1 MGERSDYASGTFC
14 FADVGT
20 TDRQRAAEFYGE
32 LFGWE
37 AQATMGEY
45 TMFTLEERPVAGMF
59 EAPEGYTP
67 AWLSYISVADADATA
82 AAVRDGGGS
91 VLLEP
96 RAVSDEAEVGR
107 TTVIADPQGAVVAL
121 WEPGL
126 HRGAGLVNQVATMA
140 WNQLL
145 TPDSDAAREFY
156 AGIFDWS
163 YEPVDGSEPPYCEIR
178 NGEGWLNGGVMALP
192 AEDVPPHWQAIF
204 TVEDAQAAAARVEA
218 LGGSV
223 IETPTPTPEGTFA
236 VVADPAG
243 AAFGLFEGDVDP

>member
-20 TDRQRAAEFYGE
+20 TDRRRAAEFYGE
-32 LFGWE
+32 LFGWK
-37 AQATMGEY
+37 AQPPMGGY
-45 TMFTLEERPVAGMF
+45 TMFTLQERPVAGMF

-67 AWLSYISVADADATA
+67 AWISYISVADADATA

-91 VLLEP
+91 VLLGP
-96 RAVSDEAEVGR
+96 RAVSDAAEVGR
-107 TTVIADPQGAVVAL
+107 TTVIEDPQGAVVAL

-126 HRGAGLVNQVATMA
+126 HRGAGLVNQVATMV
-140 WNQLL
+140 WNQLA
-145 TPDSDAAREFY
+145 TPDLDGAREFY

-178 NGEGWLNGGVMALP
+178 NREGWLNGGAMALP
-192 AEDVPPHWQAIF
+192 AEDVPPYWHVIF
-204 TVEDAQAAAARVEA
+204 TVEDAQAATARVEE

-223 IETPTPTPEGTFA
+223 LEAPTPTPVGTFA

-243 AAFGLFEGDVDP
+243 AAFGFFEGDVDP